1 MFKDILKIIRIYIRK
16 YIVWII
22 ILLLAF
28 ATLAATSTQRHLK
41 EIQNGVANYDFVLS
55 KELSKDQEINKISDL
70 EEQNKEYDKLSEE
83 KSKYIDSYNEKLSK
97 DKLKDITRRYA
108 VGLYVHQYPLITG
121 SDFYKPSEN
130 TNVLVGVNLEKY
142 EKYLTKEELDNKYKF
157 DELYKTGPGS
167 KEYSDK
173 LIEINNIYPPV
184 LSGTNHRALEFAKEN
199 LGSSNLKLKTSMYS
213 SEMNILYYIL
223 MVFIPLLIFGLEY
236 HTNFGKFIAGLP
248 FKKERVYFAKVILS
262 LAILCVSYIVT
273 GITNVVV
280 VGNSFLGDMYNITNV
295 FEINNKVYILGIGL
309 VLLGAI
315 ISSFCGSIL
324 SIGAMYIPLL
334 TLYAYPIALVNII
347 SIMVFNNDITTPDTI
362 QNNLVPLIY
371 FFTYVEW
378 KYIAIWL
385 LVMCLVAF
393 LTAKVYKVHNVE
405 DEGKFFTIRKV
416 ELLLFII
423 LLFGV
428 VAFSVLVLTKIFTL
442 NGIVSLVVSVTLVP
456 YITWKISRLKL
467 RV

>member
-1 MFKDILKIIRIYIRK
+1 MF
-16 YIVWII
+16 
-22 ILLLAF
+22 F
-28 ATLAATSTQRHLK
+28 
-41 EIQNGVANYDFVLS
+41 QNTPTTIGHFYTDS
-55 KELSKDQEINKISDL
+55 KNISVTDL
-70 EEQNKEYDKLSEE
+70 DEYK
-83 KSKYIDSYNEKLSK
+83 
-97 DKLKDITRRYA
+97 
-108 VGLYVHQYPLITG
+108 
-121 SDFYKPSEN
+121 
-130 TNVLVGVNLEKY
+130 
-142 EKYLTKEELDNKYKF
+142 KYLTKEELDNKHKF
-157 DELYKTGPGS
+157 DDVYKGDSGS
-167 KEYSDK
+167 KDYNEK
-173 LIEINNIYPPV
+173 LTEVNNIYPPV
-184 LSGTNHRALEFAKEN
+184 LLNTNLRTLEFAKEN

-280 VGNSFLGDMYNITNV
+280 VGNSFLGDIYNVANV

-347 SIMVFNNDITTPDTI
+347 SIMVFNNNISTPDTI

-378 KYIAIWL
+378 KYIIIWL
-385 LVMCLVAF
+385 LAVGLVAF
-393 LTAKVYKVHNVE
+393 SMAKVYKVHNVE
-405 DEGKFFTIRKV
+405 DEGKFFTLRKV
-416 ELLLFII
+416 ELLFFII

-428 VAFSVLVLTKIFTL
+428 MAFSVLVLTKIFTL